1 MNTNN
6 MVAQGVEEQ
15 GVRTFS
21 TQEMAFNILGLM
33 HPRMSAIAQYQP
45 LWADLNGGL
54 QFIHNLQQLSQRLRI
69 DLQERSLV
77 RKAVSADNALDYAI
91 VNGTARDK
99 LPGPIQVKPRANMKF
114 EFPQLKPY
122 EAFSQLADLRGMV
135 DLEKVVVVVGFGEV
149 GPWGNSRTRWEMEA
163 HGEFSL
169 EGCIEMAWIMGFIKH
184 FNGPL
189 KDGSLY
195 TGWVDAQTNE
205 PVEDLKVKSK
215 YEDKI
220 LAHTGIR
227 LIGMAACS
235 W

>member
-1 MNTNN
+1 MSGNN
-6 MVAQGVEEQ
+6 MVAQGIEKH

-33 HPRMSAIAQYQP
+33 HPRIAQISQHQP

-54 QFIHNLQQLSQRLRI
+54 QFINDLQQLSQRLRVE
-69 DLQERSLV
+69 LQEHSQI

-99 LPGPIQVKPRANMKF
+99 LPGAIRVTPRANMKF
-114 EFPQLKPY
+114 QFPELKPY
-122 EAFSQLADLRGMV
+122 QAFDKLSDLRGMV

-163 HGEFSL
+163 YGTFSL
-169 EGCIEMAWIMGFIKH
+169 EGCIEMAWMMGFIKH

-189 KDGSLY
+189 KTGTLY

-205 PVEDLKVKSK
+205 PVEDVKVKSK

-220 LAHTGIR
+220 LTHTGIR
-227 LIGMAACS
+227 LVGMHC
-235 W
+235 